1 MPSMER
7 ANGAEVTLRV
17 FAYSFRYNPSAVL
30 IYAEHRAG
38 PAKSQTLEATVVAQN
53 KGGALM

>member
-7 ANGAEVTLRV
+7 VNGAEVTRRV
-17 FAYSFRYNPSAVL
+17 FAYSFRYNPPAVL

-38 PAKSQTLEATVVAQN
+38 PAKSQILEATMVV
-53 KGGALM
+53 